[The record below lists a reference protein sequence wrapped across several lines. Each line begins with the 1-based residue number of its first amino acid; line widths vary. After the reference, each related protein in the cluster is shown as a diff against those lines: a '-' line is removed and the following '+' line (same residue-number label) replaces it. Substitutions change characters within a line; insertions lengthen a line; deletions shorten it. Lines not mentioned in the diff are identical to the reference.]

1 MVIHY
6 LAKNLRSIGH
16 NVRVAGVSG
25 WWRYRKLSFEYPVH
39 RWPTL
44 RGLIDK
50 TIKIAQLRLECS
62 IWKTDII
69 HAHNTYPSG
78 YIAAKACLKNHIPLV
93 ITPHGMDIHV
103 IPELGFGHRLD
114 PNKRKMSD
122 YALSGA
128 VLTTAISANIKHS
141 LNKAGVPDE
150 KIRSIPNGI
159 DLERFQK
166 NAAIDI
172 RQHYKL
178 PQDAQII
185 LAVGNYHKR
194 KGLELLIEAMPQIL
208 SYKKNVFLIIVGR
221 SDEILKKRVENL
233 KLHKNVVLTG
243 PIRFPAAAMLSVKR
257 SSQQGADQIDLLA
270 AIYLQSDVY
279 ASASINEGA
288 EGLSLALLDA
298 ASAGLPIV
306 ATDISGNRDLVENGK
321 NGYLVPPADHES
333 LAQAIIKILSDEQ
346 ASKNFGKR
354 NRIASNEYSW
364 RKVAAKYSDV
374 YKEAINK
381 ING

>member
-1 MVIHY
+1 
-6 LAKNLRSIGH
+6 
-16 NVRVAGVSG
+16 
-25 WWRYRKLSFEYPVH
+25 
-39 RWPTL
+39 
-44 RGLIDK
+44 
-50 TIKIAQLRLECS
+50 
-62 IWKTDII
+62 
-69 HAHNTYPSG
+69 
-78 YIAAKACLKNHIPLV
+78 
-93 ITPHGMDIHV
+93 
-103 IPELGFGHRLD
+103 
-114 PNKRKMSD
+114 
-122 YALSGA
+122 
-128 VLTTAISANIKHS
+128 
-141 LNKAGVPDE
+141 
-150 KIRSIPNGI
+150 
-159 DLERFQK
+159 
-166 NAAIDI
+166 
-172 RQHYKL
+172 
-178 PQDAQII
+178 
-185 LAVGNYHKR
+185 
-194 KGLELLIEAMPQIL
+194 
-208 SYKKNVFLIIVGR
+208 
-221 SDEILKKRVENL
+221 
-233 KLHKNVVLTG
+233 
-243 PIRFPAAAMLSVKR
+243 MLSVKR